1 LIQECVRLSKHDA
14 QFRIMTDVPEV
25 ADYQLA
31 LLSDHPSF
39 VMEYAEYCGEHDPA
53 WKDTLSGISLQE
65 YNADIWSLPMTDQ
78 EIFSRKKHI
87 PYLRVSYRIQKI

>member
-1 LIQECVRLSKHDA
+1 
-14 QFRIMTDVPEV
+14 
-25 ADYQLA
+25 
-31 LLSDHPSF
+31 
-39 VMEYAEYCGEHDPA
+39 MEYAEYCGVQDPT
-53 WKDTLSGISLQE
+53 WKDTLSGFSLQE